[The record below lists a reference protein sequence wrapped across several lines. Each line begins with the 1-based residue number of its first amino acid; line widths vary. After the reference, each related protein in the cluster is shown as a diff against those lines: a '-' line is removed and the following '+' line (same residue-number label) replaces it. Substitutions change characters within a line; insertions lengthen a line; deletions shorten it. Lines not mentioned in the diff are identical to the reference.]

1 MDILNIEMEKITDQY
16 MEYLKFFDIEDNYLA
31 YRDNKNK
38 YVKPNVSFVY
48 DNKEVYYNYTP
59 APLVTYDYVDL
70 GLPSGT
76 KWATMNVGAS
86 KPSDAGLYF
95 QWGDT

>member
-1 MDILNIEMEKITDQY
+1 

-59 APLVTYDYVDL
+59 APQVTYDYSLQRRILQSQYSFLQQVML
-70 GLPSGT
+70 
-76 KWATMNVGAS
+76 
-86 KPSDAGLYF
+86 
-95 QWGDT
+95 